1 MMPCHYCGASAAGS
15 TPIIEMTGHVRPGC
29 CAAAPRAAPGGGLP
43 PGYAPVSPGR
53 GVPLFAVELAGSG
66 TAAILAARGAGPV
79 TMLGAPSDAGGGW
92 RAAACRLVG
101 VAAPVHR
108 DGGGA

>member
-1 MMPCHYCGASAAGS
+1 MPCHYCGSSAAGS
-15 TPIIEMTGHVRPGC
+15 TPIVEMTGRVRPGC
-29 CAAAPRAAPGGGLP
+29 CAAVRAVSGSGLP

-53 GVPLFAVELAGSG
+53 GSG

-79 TMLGAPSDAGGGW
+79 TMLGAPSDAGRGW
-92 RAAACRLVG
+92 RMATCRLVG

-108 DGGGA
+108 NGSAGC

>member
-1 MMPCHYCGASAAGS
+1 MPCHYCGSAAAGS
-15 TPIIEMTGHVRPGC
+15 TPIIEMTGRVRPGC
-29 CAAAPRAAPGGGLP
+29 CAAVRAVSGSGLP

-53 GVPLFAVELAGSG
+53 GVPLFAEELAGSG

-79 TMLGAPSDAGGGW
+79 TMLGAPSDAGDGW
-92 RAAACRLVG
+92 RMAACRLVG

-108 DGGGA
+108 NGGAA